1 MGRRGKWRWLRNL
14 VFPSAQP
21 TGQDCLTCAVPPGK
35 SVAAAAGVIAKKSV
49 FIRGKLWLRSLP
61 FRMTYD
67 FDTLIDRRGTDSQKW
82 QRYAG
87 RDVLPLWVADMDFRA
102 PPEVVAALQ
111 ARVDHG
117 VFGYA
122 RPVPSMIDA
131 VVAALHVQHGWSI
144 EPAWLVWLPGLVV
157 GLNVTVR
164 AFVQPGETVLCNT
177 PVYPPFMTAPAHQ
190 GRSVITVPLAL
201 DAAAR
206 RWEIDW
212 EALERAVTLQTRLFF
227 LCNPH
232 NPIARVFRRDEL
244 ARLAEFCLRHHL
256 LLCSDEIHCDLILD
270 QLPHVPTGTL
280 GDEIARHT
288 ITLIAPSKTYN
299 IPGFG
304 TSLAII
310 PDPELRAR
318 FVHATD
324 GIVAEVN
331 CLGYIACE
339 AAYRHGEPW
348 RQALLTY
355 LRGNRDFLLDYVARE
370 LPGLTVE
377 APVEATYLAWI
388 NVEALRLKDPV
399 AHFEHHGV
407 GLSDGRHFGA
417 KPGTYVRL
425 NFGCPRATLV
435 EALLRMK
442 RALE

>member
-1 MGRRGKWRWLRNL
+1 
-14 VFPSAQP
+14 
-21 TGQDCLTCAVPPGK
+21 
-35 SVAAAAGVIAKKSV
+35 
-49 FIRGKLWLRSLP
+49 
-61 FRMTYD
+61 MTYD
-67 FDTLIDRRGTDSQKW
+67 FDTVIDRRGTNSQKW
-82 QRYAG
+82 LKYAG

-102 PPEVVAALQ
+102 PPEVIAALQ
-111 ARVDHG
+111 AHLDHG

-122 RPVPSMIDA
+122 QPLPSTIDA
-131 VVAALHVQHGWSI
+131 AVAALHARHGWSV

-177 PVYPPFMTAPAHQ
+177 PVYPPFMSAPAHQ
-190 GRSVITVPLAL
+190 GRSAITVPLAL
-201 DAAAR
+201 DTAAR

-212 EALERAVTLQTRLFF
+212 EALERAVTPQTRLFF

-280 GDEIARHT
+280 GGEIVRHT

-310 PDPELRAR
+310 PDPELRRQVVRASN
-318 FVHATD
+318 

-331 CLGYIACE
+331 CLGYTACE

-348 RQALLTY
+348 RQALLAY
-355 LRGNRDFLLDYVARE
+355 LRGNRDLLLDYMSRE
-370 LPGLTVE
+370 LPGLRIE
-377 APVEATYLAWI
+377 APIEATYLAWI
-388 NVEALRLKDPV
+388 NIEALGLKDPV
-399 AHFEHHGV
+399 AYFEHHGV

-417 KPGTYVRL
+417 KPGTYLRL
-425 NFGCPRATLV
+425 NFGCPRVTLA

-442 RALE
+442 RAVAAVSPRRD